1 MTEGGGTS
9 LGAAYYD
16 ATTQNTMVFEAS
28 VAQNKV
34 FDLDDHIKVLS
45 LTEILD
51 DVFPTLALT
60 FPITDFSDFQ
70 LDTDTTEY
78 STTAGT
84 YVATSVDF
92 DDGLGGTIYDEQTL
106 KIGSDYT
113 GDVENVTNLYF
124 TRANSGTP
132 LFTEWASGY
141 DNQTQ
146 GKGFELGNTKTTFEG
161 WVDNLP
167 TDTAAWFDPKILT
180 DLGITA
186 AAVDNYIQGVWIQD
200 LDRDGNYEREGN
212 FIKFFEG
219 DIDTEGG
226 GTSLGAAYYD
236 KTNDIIMVYEASV
249 AEDQTFDLSSYLG
262 II

>member
-1 MTEGGGTS
+1 MIKQMIRS
-9 LGAAYYD
+9 
-16 ATTQNTMVFEAS
+16 MVFEAS

-45 LTEILD
+45 LTEILE

-60 FPITDFSDFQ
+60 FPITGSSDFH
-70 LDTDTTEY
+70 LHTDTTEY

-84 YVATSVDF
+84 YVATNVPF
-92 DDGLGGTIYDEQTL
+92 DDGSGGDIKDEQTL
-106 KIGSDYT
+106 KTGSGDT
-113 GDVENVTNLYF
+113 DDVENVTNLYF
-124 TRANSGTP
+124 TRANGGTP

-146 GKGFELGNTKTTFEG
+146 GKGFELGNYQNTEG

-167 TDTAAWFDPKILT
+167 TDTAAWFDHTIFT

-186 AAVDNYIQGVWIQD
+186 AAVNNYIQGVWIQD

-219 DIDTEGG
+219 DIDDRRWRHIFRS
-226 GTSLGAAYYD
+226 SL
-236 KTNDIIMVYEASV
+236 
-249 AEDQTFDLSSYLG
+249 L
-262 II
+262 